1 MNNATDTLSAKP
13 VDSNSGGGRRSFIV
27 AYVLVTS
34 LFFMWAIALNLN
46 DILIKQFE
54 KALQLFRVEASF
66 IQVAFYIAYLIF
78 ALPAGYVMKRIGLQ
92 RTMVLGLALYG
103 AGAIAFYPAAEIGTF
118 GTFLTALFVM
128 ASGIVCLEIAA
139 GAFIVLGGAPER
151 SAFRINLA
159 QAFNGLGAV
168 VSPIIG
174 GLFILSGVERSPDQ
188 MAKMSPANLTA
199 FRAFELHQVQTPYL
213 VIGIV
218 ALAIALLIGMTRF
231 PAESLSKAKYPVSY
245 GRLFR
250 ERTFTG
256 AVAAQFFHVGAQIAA
271 WSFFIDFVKDARP
284 DIDEQAL
291 RKHTCCPSA
300 SSLFMV
306 GRFTGFPIAALFEGA
321 DRTRGLCDAGV
332 LHCGRG
338 CGNHRQC
345 IDRMCDGPELLH
357 VHHVSNDFCS
367 RYCGSRGAASD
378 RSIGYGNGDRG
389 RSRCAARIGVSCRS
403 LRRASGLPRAPH
415 LFRRRDSVRTACAG
429 LNLRCRLRGR
439 TLFLRIVYKRLKL
452 NMPLM
457 STGLEFVGGDGWRR
471 LAGQYCSNTACS
483 LRNPARRS

>member
-66 IQVAFYIAYLIF
+66 IQVAFFVAYLIL
-78 ALPAGYVMKRIGLQ
+78 ALPAGFVMKRIGLQ
-92 RTMVLGLALYG
+92 RTMILGLALYG

-139 GAFIVLGGAPER
+139 GAFIVLGGTRER

-174 GLFILSGVERSPDQ
+174 GVFIFSGVERSPDQ
-188 MAKMSPANLTA
+188 MAKMSSVNLTA
-199 FRAFELHQVQTPYL
+199 FRASELHQVQTPYL
-213 VIGIV
+213 LIGIV

-231 PAESLSKAKYPVSY
+231 PAESLSRAKYPVSY

-250 ERTFTG
+250 ERAFRG

-284 DIDEQAL
+284 DIDE
-291 RKHTCCPSA
+291 RSA
-300 SSLFMV
+300 AYLLSVSLFLFMV
-306 GRFTGFPIAALFEGA
+306 GRFTGSLLLRYLKAPTVLVAYAMLECCAVVGGVATTGSVSIAFLMALSFFMSIMYPTIFALGIAA
-321 DRTRGLCDAGV
+321 AGE
-332 LHCGRG
+332 
-338 CGNHRQC
+338 QTQ
-345 IDRMCDGPELLH
+345 I
-357 VHHVSNDFCS
+357 
-367 RYCGSRGAASD
+367 GAA
-378 RSIGYGNGDRG
+378 
-389 RSRCAARIGVSCRS
+389 
-403 LRRASGLPRAPH
+403 
-415 LFRRRDSVRTACAG
+415 
-429 LNLRCRLRGR
+429 
-439 TLFLRIVYKRLKL
+439 
-452 NMPLM
+452 LM
-457 STGLEFVGGDGWRR
+457 VMAIVGGAVVPPVLGFLADHVGVHPAYLVLLICFAVVILFGR
-471 LAGQYCSNTACS
+471 LARA
-483 LRNPARRS
+483 